1 MEEYFDIKVQFMNL
15 TSPYG
20 TSQAV
25 LNVFSLK
32 VFNGMFKCTESRIS
46 IFQWTVLGTKILNH
60 HTQKKNTQ
68 PLSFVWTYLYGFHI
82 LWGKKNCSDWKLTQL
97 PCY

>member
-1 MEEYFDIKVQFMNL
+1 MKEYFDIKVQFINLTIPYNNYQAVLNFDMKVKFMNL
-15 TSPYG
+15 ISPYS

-46 IFQWTVLGTKILNH
+46 IFQ
-60 HTQKKNTQ
+60 
-68 PLSFVWTYLYGFHI
+68 
-82 LWGKKNCSDWKLTQL
+82 
-97 PCY
+97 

>member
-15 TSPYG
+15 TSPYS

-32 VFNGMFKCTESRIS
+32 VFNGMFKCTES
-46 IFQWTVLGTKILNH
+46 
-60 HTQKKNTQ
+60 
-68 PLSFVWTYLYGFHI
+68 
-82 LWGKKNCSDWKLTQL
+82 
-97 PCY
+97 